1 LYIPSIGIIKFLGIF
16 IPNFKIIGMM
26 GEYFKDFKEEFI
38 AEETWS
44 AIGKPTRTI
53 ETFKK

>member
-1 LYIPSIGIIKFLGIF
+1 
-16 IPNFKIIGMM
+16 M